1 MSTSRIKGKLVSIFY
16 IYFGGFLFIIFYLF
30 YLQVIQ
36 GKRYQE
42 LADKVYH
49 RRQERLLAERG
60 SIWDR
65 RGNLLAFSEITGFL
79 QIDWH
84 RMKGDTINKVIDLIT
99 RYFPQI
105 GESLQRR
112 GSKINNRLLR
122 GIKYEKGKEFNRI
135 LRKKGLFHLVR
146 VKNVFHR
153 HYPIPYFNNIL
164 GGFSESDRKG
174 LWGLEAV
181 AEKFLRGKDGFIIYQ
196 KDAWGRTIPYPSY
209 PREEPEKG
217 WDIYLTLD
225 KDVMEICFEEL
236 KKGVEEFGAKKGSVL
251 VLSCETGEVLAMVD
265 YPFFDEEARFLRPYS
280 LLWEFEPGSVF
291 KFLIAAS
298 ALESENSDSFLTRK
312 YDVSS
317 GEVKVGKELIREYR
331 NKKLGVITFSDIIT
345 FSSNCGVT
353 LLASQLSPRNYY
365 SLLVDFGFGSLTGIE
380 LEERRG
386 YIPALE
392 FFKKGQECQPH
403 LYACNSFGQGLR
415 VTLIQL
421 ACAYLGIANNGLL
434 LRPYIIKEIKKGTET
449 VFSGKRLVVRRVIS
463 EKTAENLKEVLNL
476 VCEKGTGKNA
486 QIYGLG
492 VCGKTGTGEK
502 PYPGGRGYSEK
513 TVTTFIGF
521 FPKANPKYLIAVMLD
536 EPRGPAAENAVVIF
550 RRIGEKNWVL
560 SQLAEF

>member
-1 MSTSRIKGKLVSIFY
+1 M
-16 IYFGGFLFIIFYLF
+16 
-30 YLQVIQ
+30 
-36 GKRYQE
+36 
-42 LADKVYH
+42 DKVYH
-49 RRQERLLAERG
+49 HRQEKLLAERG

-65 RGNLLAFSEITGFL
+65 KGTLLAFSEITGFL
-79 QIDWH
+79 KIDWH
-84 RMKGDTINKVIDLIT
+84 RVKGDTVNKIINLINS
-99 RYFPQI
+99 YFPQI
-105 GESLQRR
+105 GESLKQK
-112 GSKINNRLLR
+112 GSKINNQLLR
-122 GIKYEKGKEFNRI
+122 GIRYEDGKEFNRI
-135 LRKKGLFHLVR
+135 LRKEGLSHLVG

-153 HYPIPYFNNIL
+153 HYPLPYFNNIL
-164 GGFSESDRKG
+164 GSFSESEGKG

-181 AEKFLRGKDGFIIYQ
+181 VEKFLRGKDGFIIYQ
-196 KDAWGRTIPYPSY
+196 KNAWGRTFPYPSY
-209 PREEPEKG
+209 PREEPERG
-217 WDIYLTLD
+217 CDIYLTLD

-236 KKGVEEFGAKKGSVL
+236 RKGVEEFRAKKGSVL
-251 VLSCETGEVLAMVD
+251 VLNCETGEVLAMAD
-265 YPFFDEEARFLRPYS
+265 YPFFDEDARFLRPYA

-298 ALESENSDSFLTRK
+298 ALESKNSESFLTKK

-317 GEVKVGKELIREYR
+317 GEVKVDKKIIREYH
-331 NKKLGVITFSDIIT
+331 NKKLGVITFFDIFT
-345 FSSNCGVT
+345 FSSNCGVA
-353 LLASQLSPRNYY
+353 LLTSQLSPQDYY

-386 YIPALE
+386 YIPALGLLRTG
-392 FFKKGQECQPH
+392 KKCPSH

-463 EKTAENLKEVLNL
+463 EKTAENLKEILSS

-486 QIYGLG
+486 QIFGLQ

-502 PYPGGRGYSEK
+502 PYPGGGGYSEK

-521 FPKANPKYLIAVMLD
+521 FPKTNPKYLIAVMLD
-536 EPRGPAAENAVVIF
+536 EPRGPAAENAAVIF
-550 RRIGEKNWVL
+550 KRIGEKIWFL
-560 SQLAEF
+560 SQFAEF